1 MLEAVTESEVLARNE
16 AFYDAFNT
24 RDIDA
29 MERLWAKL
37 APVVCLH
44 PGSTALHGRS
54 QVIRSWCSILAS
66 DGAPRVVVEGPR
78 VVMLGETAM
87 VLCYERVTDPDT
99 GTGAVLAATNVFVR
113 ESGEWRLVHH
123 HSSAIGR
130 IVDERERPR
139 PAKTLN

>member
-1 MLEAVTESEVLARNE
+1 MLAAATESEVLASNE

-29 MERLWAKL
+29 MDKLWAAH

-44 PGSTALHGRS
+44 PGSTVLHGRT
-54 QVIRSWCSILAS
+54 QVIRSWHAILSS
-66 DGAPRVVVEGPR
+66 DGAPRVSVEGTR

-87 VLCYERVTDPDT
+87 VLCYERVTDPT
-99 GTGAVLAATNVFVR
+99 TGAGAILAATNVFVR

-130 IVDERERPR
+130 ITNEAPEP
-139 PAKTLN
+139 PKTLN